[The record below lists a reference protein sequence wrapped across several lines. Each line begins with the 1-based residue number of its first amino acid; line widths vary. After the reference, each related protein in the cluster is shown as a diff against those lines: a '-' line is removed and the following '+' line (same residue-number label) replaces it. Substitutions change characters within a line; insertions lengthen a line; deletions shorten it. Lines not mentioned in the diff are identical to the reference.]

1 MLQIGSKTFTVDGVT
16 VFSDHADPDQFWY
29 LPAPVQIARRGP
41 DNRAQFTLI
50 KYKPAAVNAGV
61 HGGGFLMIET
71 ELRLDKATE
80 SKILSR
86 CGPLSNGSPRLAV
99 VPFDD
104 GDVQC
109 IALNLQG
116 AGGTTATPT
125 PGSITFVEKIMGSAK
140 PSLQG
145 NNTAAFSLTLDQ
157 EGATLIEQV
166 FKEGGGPVGVIYQL
180 KFTALRPS
188 LDVVISADFKRVYDS
203 LRLGVDF
210 SAGFLAGGVPVYL
223 KAGLDAAFEKL
234 KQDGVI
240 DIKVVN
246 ASNSADSAD
255 KERWALDFFKT
266 NLLAD
271 WFKPTLPPV
280 QFPSQGSG
288 SGVNI
293 PGIGNL
299 PVNIPGVGGA
309 TGGSGGS
316 SSGGG
321 ASGGGASTGGGG
333 STGGSGGASGGA
345 TGGSGSTGGGGATGG
360 GASTGGGGSTGSGG
374 ATGGGATGGTHATG
388 SSGSSG
394 SGGSTGTGG
403 ASGGGG
409 STGGGAST
417 GGGGSSGGAATGAG
431 HPEVGTAVLEA
442 SPSPAVL
449 QMTGRE
455 PATAPNDF
463 RIDFT
468 PSASGPQETLTFQ
481 GGSQPP
487 VVRVNGTERP
497 LDAQRQLALDVPP
510 GTTLNIRAEYP
521 GSPATTELFFL
532 FFDFERPAAA
542 GFSVIPA
549 SATYQSYLNNAPN
562 PPDQR
567 FTATDG
573 TIAPDGSST
582 QGGAAALRDWI
593 QNNLATP
600 KQVTVDA
607 HASYEGDDSKA
618 PFNLQ
623 LTQRRRQVAVGI
635 IGNQAQVTGGTFHGF
650 QEARAAGRVGDPLDR
665 VVEIRGQGLAGNPV
679 ALAATLTR
687 PAAPSGGGGTPG
699 GGTPGGGG
707 NTPGGGG
714 TTPSGGGTTPSG
726 GGATPSGGGNTPSR
740 GNTPSGGTSGGGAGA
755 PGGMGV
761 SLAFK
766 MQIINQEELKTVK
779 LHYNRTEAI
788 QLPYNPPGFI
798 GLLTQD
804 IGPGH
809 FFEVDLDDPFFR
821 VIDIVTDAPID
832 FDRIGLIS
840 AQMALDYG
848 NSTDPVGVKHTDF
861 SFDKA
866 SPKEQSHSFFMNPN
880 RDTSF
885 KVGVQYHFDQLS
897 GWEGE
902 KLSYDLPV
910 KTTEDRTLLLNPFED
925 FGFLEIKV
933 LPGDIDP
940 SAVKSTDVHLRYE
953 DPGVFVKEQIITM
966 KPDSPEQTWKLRL
979 THPDRREV
987 SHFFVHHLVDGS
999 VRQSPTVVST
1009 VTTIAVDDSF
1019 EDALDIEFIPTY
1031 DTATIRSVFA
1041 AVHYEDP
1048 AHNYVR
1054 DTQLEFS
1061 GDAPDRQR
1069 LHIALFDGNV
1079 KEYQLTYTILGKDN
1093 SVRRLSPLGS
1103 SAKLVF
1109 VGETF

>member
-1 MLQIGSKTFTVDGVT
+1 
-16 VFSDHADPDQFWY
+16 
-29 LPAPVQIARRGP
+29 
-41 DNRAQFTLI
+41 
-50 KYKPAAVNAGV
+50 
-61 HGGGFLMIET
+61 MIET
-71 ELRLDKATE
+71 ELRLEKATE

-116 AGGTTATPT
+116 PGGTTATPT

-145 NNTAAFSLTLDQ
+145 NNTAAFSITLDQ
-157 EGATLIEQV
+157 QGATLMEQV

-188 LDVVISADFKRVYDS
+188 LDVEISADFKRVYDS

-246 ASNSADSAD
+246 ASNSADAAD

-280 QFPSQGSG
+280 QFPSQSG
-288 SGVNI
+288 TGNSVNL

-299 PVNIPGVGGA
+299 PLNIPGAGGS
-309 TGGSGGS
+309 TGGGSGSGS
-316 SSGGG
+316 G
-321 ASGGGASTGGGG
+321 ASGGGASTGGG
-333 STGGSGGASGGA
+333 STGGASTGGGSGGASGSSGSGA
-345 TGGSGSTGGGGATGG
+345 TGASGS
-360 GASTGGGGSTGSGG
+360 SGS
-374 ATGGGATGGTHATG
+374 TG

-394 SGGSTGTGG
+394 S
-403 ASGGGG
+403 
-409 STGGGAST
+409 AST
-417 GGGGSSGGAATGAG
+417 GSGSSTGAGHPAGGSSTGSSGGASSGSSL
-431 HPEVGTAVLEA
+431 GTAVLEA
-442 SPSPAVL
+442 APSPAVL
-449 QMTGRE
+449 QVTTRE
-455 PATAPNDF
+455 PSSAPADF

-468 PSASGPQETLTFQ
+468 PSSSGQQETLTFL
-481 GGSQPP
+481 GGSQVP
-487 VVRVNGTERP
+487 VVRVNGAERA
-497 LDAQRQLALDVPP
+497 LDAQRRLALDVPP

-521 GSPATTELFFL
+521 GEPATTELFFL
-532 FFDFERPAAA
+532 FFDFERPEPA
-542 GFSVIPA
+542 GFSALPPSA
-549 SATYQSYLNNAPN
+549 SYQSYLANAPN

-593 QNNLATP
+593 QNRLATP

-618 PFNLQ
+618 SFNLQ

-635 IGNQAQVTGGTFHGF
+635 IGTLAQVTGGTFHGF
-650 QEARAAGRVGDPLDR
+650 QEARAAGRVGDPMDR
-665 VVEIRGQGLAGNPV
+665 VVEIRGRGLSGDPV
-679 ALAATLTR
+679 TLTATLTR
-687 PAAPSGGGGTPG
+687 PAAPGGGGV
-699 GGTPGGGG
+699 TPGGGG
-707 NTPGGGG
+707 TTPGGGG

-726 GGATPSGGGNTPSR
+726 GGSTPSGGNTPSR
-740 GNTPSGGTSGGGAGA
+740 GGNTPSGGTSGGGAGA

-779 LHYNRTEAI
+779 VHYNRTEAI

-821 VIDIVTDAPID
+821 TIDIVTDAPID
-832 FDRIGLIS
+832 YDRIGLIS

-848 NSTDPVGVKHTDF
+848 SPADPAGVKHVDF

-866 SPKEQSHSFFMNPN
+866 GPKEQGHSFFMNAL

-953 DPGVFVKEQIITM
+953 DPGVFVKEQVITL

-979 THPDRREV
+979 THPERREV

-999 VRQSPTVVST
+999 VRQSPTVTSSA
-1009 VTTIAVDDSF
+1009 TTIAVDDSF
-1019 EDALDIEFIPTY
+1019 EDALDIEFVPIY
-1031 DTATIRSVFA
+1031 NTATIRSVFA
-1041 AVHYEDP
+1041 LVHYEDP
-1048 AHNYVR
+1048 AHSYVR
-1054 DTQLEFS
+1054 DVQLEFS
-1061 GDAPDRQR
+1061 GDAPERQR
-1069 LHIALFDGNV
+1069 LHIALFDPNV
-1079 KEYQLTYTILGKDN
+1079 KEYQLTYTVLGKDN
-1093 SVRRLSPLGS
+1093 SVRRLSPLAN